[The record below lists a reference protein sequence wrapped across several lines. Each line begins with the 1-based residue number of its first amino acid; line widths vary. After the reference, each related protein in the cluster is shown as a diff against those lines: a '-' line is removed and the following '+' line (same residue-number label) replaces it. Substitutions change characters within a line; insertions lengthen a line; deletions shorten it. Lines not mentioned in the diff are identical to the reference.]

1 MSNETVK
8 LTFKTRI
15 LCLTLFLGTGVCIA
29 QAGRNLSSARQ
40 KKVTPVGSQCPDGET
55 NQPRPSVK
63 LYLGDVTKKALE
75 LPQPEYPQ
83 KAKAAGVSGIVK
95 VEVVIDINSGRVV
108 WARVLNG
115 HPLLQEAVRNVMC
128 RVRFTHTNDV
138 DGRASGIVTFRFGRR
153 R

>member
-1 MSNETVK
+1 MSNEPMT
-8 LTFKTRI
+8 LTFNISI
-15 LCLTLFLGTGVCIA
+15 LCLTLFLSMAVCVA
-29 QAGRNLSSARQ
+29 QERRNLSNAWQ
-40 KKVTPVGSQCPDGET
+40 KKVAPVGSQCPGGEA

-83 KAKAAGVSGIVK
+83 KAKAAGVSGSVR

-115 HPLLQEAVRNVMC
+115 HPLLQEAVSDVMC

-138 DGRASGIVTFRFGRR
+138 DGRVSGIVTYRFVRR